1 MSKNFPCNV
10 NAVLAQRIENR
21 NARWRK
27 ARTRREWALIFP
39 FERSVFLALIIAPSR
54 SPLHRYYT
62 RNNRESRRFLMEPI
76 KYCTAVCYNTSYAF
90 LRPSPSIYR
99 HLRFPPQQRFSFRLF
114 DTDFN
119 HVKLEKTQFL
129 IGINFSSIDYNCC

>member
-1 MSKNFPCNV
+1 MSKNFPCV
-10 NAVLAQRIENR
+10 NAQRIENR
-21 NARWRK
+21 NVDVKVEERNER
-27 ARTRREWALIFP
+27 ALIFP
-39 FERSVFLALIIAPSR
+39 LEQSVFLALIIAPSR

-99 HLRFPPQQRFSFRLF
+99 HLHSPRISDSHSVSL
-114 DTDFN
+114 T
-119 HVKLEKTQFL
+119 LTL
-129 IGINFSSIDYNCC
+129 IMLNQKNS